1 MRTAKQVL
9 TALLVFSAW
18 GSGWAAISAK
28 AADWPLWRG
37 PNANGVSPEVGLPST
52 WSPDGENL
60 RWKAPIGG
68 RSTPI
73 VIDGRV
79 CIITLAEPVKPAF
92 WQEQIVCFDAETG
105 DLRWD
110 YRYKV
115 FLTDIPHH
123 RVGWASL
130 AADPA
135 TGYIYSN
142 GIEGMVHCLD
152 PEGKVVWARSFA
164 EEVGRIS
171 GYGGRTVTP
180 TLDGNLLFINFLS
193 AGWGST
199 AIPRDRFY
207 ALDKRTGETVWLATP
222 GKAPKDTTYTVP
234 VVRRINGQRLLIGGN
249 GDGSIYALRL
259 ATGEKVWGFPF
270 SKRGI
275 NSSVVV
281 QGTRV
286 YASHSEEN
294 VDAST
299 AMGRLVCLDA
309 GQVMDGKP
317 KVIWQV
323 DGFTAGYASPALSGN
338 TLYHVDNSANLVA
351 FRADTGEQLWKYN
364 LGVMQRAS
372 PVVADGKLLVSD
384 VDGQFH
390 ILKLRGEQQPEMLDV
405 ERFTNADG
413 SAVSING
420 SPAVANGRIYLL
432 TRNKLYCIGSEGWPR
447 EDVSRPASQEQ
458 EAPDNSFKAP
468 AHRIMV
474 EPGEVVLSAGA
485 SKTFVARAVDANGQV
500 GPAQAEWSLEGIQG
514 RVSADGRLIL
524 SDGNIPQGGVLIARV
539 GKLKGTA
546 RISSRPT
553 IPFRED
559 FERLEEGT
567 VASGW
572 NAARGRFVV
581 ASLDGNKVLKK
592 LSKNPR
598 SWRTMVFLG
607 DWRTSGYEVQ
617 AEMMG
622 TEQRR
627 RLPDMGLIAQRYILA
642 LMGNR
647 QKLQIRSWL
656 SELGHFSKTIDY
668 RVDPDVWYQMK
679 LRVENPSGG
688 TQGRIKGK
696 VWKRGEP
703 EPEGWTIEVLDPI
716 AHRQGSPGIYGYSSA
731 EIYYDNVSVLPA
743 GK

>member
-1 MRTAKQVL
+1 MRTAMQIL
-9 TALLVFSAW
+9 TAWLAFSVWSA
-18 GSGWAAISAK
+18 GWLAVSAG

-37 PNANGVSPEVGLPST
+37 SNADGGSVETGLPST
-52 WSPDGENL
+52 WSPEGENL
-60 RWKAPIGG
+60 RWKRSIGG

-73 VIDGRV
+73 VVDGRV
-79 CIITLAEPVKPAF
+79 CVITLAEPDTPPG
-92 WQEQIVCFDAETG
+92 WQEQIACFDAETG
-105 DLRWD
+105 DLRWEF
-110 YRYKV
+110 RYKV

-130 AADPA
+130 AADPT
-135 TGYIYSN
+135 TGHIFAN

-152 PEGKVVWARSFA
+152 PDGKVVWARSFA

-180 TLDGNLLFINFLS
+180 TLHGNLLFINFLS

-207 ALDKRTGETVWLATP
+207 ALDKRTGGTVWVTTP

-234 VVRRINGQRLLIGGN
+234 VVSRINGQRLLIGGN
-249 GDGSIYALRL
+249 GDGSIYGLSL
-259 ATGEKVWGFPF
+259 ATGNRVWGFPF

-281 QGTRV
+281 RGSRV
-286 YASHSEEN
+286 FASHGEEN

-309 GQVMDGKP
+309 SQIVDGKP
-317 KVIWQV
+317 QVVWQV
-323 DGFTAGYASPALSGN
+323 DGFTAGYASPALADN
-338 TLYHVDNSANLVA
+338 ILYHVDNSANLVA
-351 FRADTGEQLWKYN
+351 FGADTGKQLWKHN

-372 PVVADGKLLVSD
+372 PVVADGKLFVSD

-390 ILKLRGEQQPEMLDV
+390 ILGLRGHQPPEELDLD
-405 ERFTNADG
+405 RFTNADG

-432 TRNKLYCIGSEGWPR
+432 TRNRLYCIGL
-447 EDVSRPASQEQ
+447 EDRNR
-458 EAPDNSFKAP
+458 EAPAPGESQPGDNDSFQGRV
-468 AHRIMV
+468 HRVMV
-474 EPGEVVLSAGA
+474 EPGEMVLSPGA
-485 SKTFVARAVDANGQV
+485 SRTFVARVVDARGRMK
-500 GPAQAEWSLEGIQG
+500 PADAVWSLEGIQG
-514 RVSADGRLIL
+514 KVSADGRLTL
-524 SDGNIPQGGVLIARV
+524 SDGNVPQGGLLIARV
-539 GKLKGTA
+539 GNLKGRA
-546 RISSRPT
+546 RVSSRPA
-553 IPFRED
+553 IPFQED

-567 VASGW
+567 VADGW

-581 ASLDGNKVLKK
+581 TSLDGNKVLKK

-607 DWRTSGYEVQ
+607 DWKASGYQIQ

-668 RVDPDVWYQMK
+668 RVDPDVWYRMK
-679 LRVENPSGG
+679 LRVEILPEGTGG
-688 TQGRIKGK
+688 MVRGK
-696 VWKRGEP
+696 VWKRDEP
-703 EPEGWTIEVLDPI
+703 EPEGWSIEVLDPI
-716 AHRQGSPGIYGYSSA
+716 VHRQGSPGIYGYSAA
-731 EIYYDNVSVLPA
+731 EIYYDNVSVAPS
-743 GK
+743 GH

>member
-9 TALLVFSAW
+9 MALLVFSVW
-18 GSGWAAISAK
+18 GSGSAAISAN

-37 PNANGVSPEVGLPST
+37 PHADGVSPEVGLPST

-73 VIDGRV
+73 VVDGRV
-79 CIITLAEPVKPAF
+79 CLITLAEPAKPAR
-92 WQEQIVCFDAETG
+92 WQERIACFDAETG

-110 YRYKV
+110 FRYKV

-130 AADPA
+130 TADPT

-152 PEGKVVWARSFA
+152 PEGRVVWARSFA

-180 TLDGNLLFINFLS
+180 TLGGNLLLVNFLS

-207 ALDKRTGETVWLATP
+207 ALDKRTGATVWVATP

-249 GDGSIYALRL
+249 GDGSIYALSL

-281 QGTRV
+281 QDSRV

-309 GQVMDGKP
+309 GQITNGKP

-338 TLYHVDNSANLVA
+338 YLYHVDNSANLVA
-351 FRADTGEQLWKYN
+351 FRADTGEQLWKHN

-390 ILKLRGEQQPEMLDV
+390 ILKLRGDQPPETLDV
-405 ERFTNADG
+405 ERFFNPDG

-432 TRNKLYCIGSEGWPR
+432 TRNRLYCIGAEGWRKRDFPG
-447 EDVSRPASQEQ
+447 PASP
-458 EAPDNSFKAP
+458 EAEADSFKAP
-468 AHRIMV
+468 AHRIIV
-474 EPGEVVLSAGA
+474 EPGEVVLAPGV
-485 SKTFVARAVDANGQV
+485 SKAFVARAVDTQGRM
-500 GPAQAEWSLEGIQG
+500 GPAQAEWRLDGIHG
-514 RVSADGRLIL
+514 KISAGGRLTL
-524 SDGNIPQGGVLIARV
+524 SDGNIPQGGLLIARV
-539 GKLKGTA
+539 GDLEGTA
-546 RISSRPT
+546 RVSSRPT
-553 IPFRED
+553 IPFQED
-559 FERLEEGT
+559 FERLGEGA
-567 VASGW
+567 VPAGW
-572 NAARGRFVV
+572 NAAKGRFVV
-581 ASLDGNKVLKK
+581 TSLAGNRVLKK

-607 DWRTSGYEVQ
+607 DWKASGYEVQ

-656 SELGHFSKTIDY
+656 SELGHFSKTISY
-668 RVDPDVWYQMK
+668 RVDPDVWYLMK
-679 LRVENPSGG
+679 LRVESLSGG
-688 TQGRIKGK
+688 TQGKIRGK

-703 EPEGWTIEVLDPI
+703 EPAGWTIEVLDPI
-716 AHRQGSPGIYGYSSA
+716 VHRQGSPGIYGYSSA
-731 EIYYDNVSVLPA
+731 EIYYDNVSVAPA
-743 GK
+743 GD

>member
-1 MRTAKQVL
+1 MRRTIEVL
-9 TALLVFSAW
+9 AAWLALSVSSLVCLPVPA
-18 GSGWAAISAK
+18 GAT
-28 AADWPLWRG
+28 DWPMWRG
-37 PNANGVSPEVGLPST
+37 RNADGVSAETGLPST
-52 WSPDGENL
+52 WSPEGENL
-60 RWKAPIGG
+60 RWKRPIGG

-73 VIDGRV
+73 VVDGRACV
-79 CIITLAEPVKPAF
+79 ITLAEPETPAH
-92 WQEQIVCFDAETG
+92 WQEQISCFDAETG
-105 DLRWD
+105 DLRWEF
-110 YRYKV
+110 RYKV

-135 TGYIYSN
+135 TGHIYAN

-152 PEGKVVWARSFA
+152 RNGKVVWARSLK

-180 TLDGNLLFINFLS
+180 VLHGNLLFVNFLN

-207 ALDKRTGETVWLATP
+207 ALDKRTGETVWLTTP

-234 VVRRINGQRLLIGGN
+234 VVRRINGQDLLIGGN
-249 GDGSIYALRL
+249 ADGSIYGLSL
-259 ATGEKVWGFPF
+259 ATGERVWGFPF

-281 QGTRV
+281 DGSRV
-286 YASHSEEN
+286 FASHGEEN

-309 GQVMDGKP
+309 AQVVDGKP
-317 KVIWQV
+317 KVVWQV
-323 DGFTAGYASPALSGN
+323 DGFTAGYASPALAGN
-338 TLYHVDNSANLVA
+338 ILYHVDNSANLVA
-351 FRADTGEQLWKYN
+351 FQADTGKQLWKYN

-372 PVVADGKLLVSD
+372 PVVADGKLFVSD

-390 ILKLRGEQQPEMLDV
+390 VLGLRGHQPPEKLDL
-405 ERFTNADG
+405 ERFANADG

-432 TRNKLYCIGSEGWPR
+432 TRNTLYCIGL
-447 EDVSRPASQEQ
+447 EDRGP
-458 EAPDNSFKAP
+458 KAP
-468 AHRIMV
+468 GGAKPQPGEADPFQGPARRVLV
-474 EPGEVVLSAGA
+474 EPGEVVLSPGA
-485 SKTFVARAVDANGQV
+485 SKTFAARVVDARGRKK
-500 GPAQAEWSLEGIQG
+500 PAEATWSLEGIQG
-514 RVSADGRLIL
+514 RVSSDGQLTL
-524 SDGNIPQGGVLIARV
+524 SDGNIPQGGLLIARV
-539 GKLKGTA
+539 GSLKGTA
-546 RISSRPT
+546 RISSRPA
-553 IPFRED
+553 IPFQED

-567 VASGW
+567 VADGW
-572 NAARGRFVV
+572 NSARGRFVV
-581 ASLDGNKVLKK
+581 TSLDGNKVLKK
-592 LSKNPR
+592 LSANPR
-598 SWRTMVFLG
+598 SWRTMVYLG
-607 DWRTSGYEVQ
+607 DWRSSGYEIQ

-627 RLPDMGLIAQRYILA
+627 RLPDMGLIAQRYILS

-668 RVDPDVWYQMK
+668 RVDPEVWYRMK
-679 LRVENPSGG
+679 LRVELLPEGSGG
-688 TQGRIKGK
+688 LIRGK
-696 VWKRGEP
+696 VWKRDEP
-703 EPEGWTIEVLDPI
+703 EPEGWTIEVRDPI
-716 AHRQGSPGIYGYSSA
+716 VHRQGSPGIYGYSAA
-731 EIYYDNVSVLPA
+731 EIYYDNVSVAPA
-743 GK
+743 GR

>member
-1 MRTAKQVL
+1 MRTAKQFL
-9 TALLVFSAW
+9 KAWLAFSVWSA
-18 GSGWAAISAK
+18 GWLQVSAG
-28 AADWPLWRG
+28 AADWPMWRG
-37 PNANGVSPEVGLPST
+37 PDAAGVSAETGLPST
-52 WSPDGENL
+52 WSPEGGNL
-60 RWKAPIGG
+60 RWKLPIGG

-73 VIDGRV
+73 VVDGRV
-79 CIITLAEPVKPAF
+79 CVITLAEPDTPPR
-92 WQEQIVCFDAETG
+92 WQEQISCFNAETG
-105 DLRWD
+105 NLEWEF
-110 YRYKV
+110 RYKV

-135 TGYIYSN
+135 TGHIYAN

-152 PEGKVVWARSFA
+152 RNGKVVWSRSLK

-180 TLDGNLLFINFLS
+180 TLHGNLLFVNFLN

-234 VVRRINGQRLLIGGN
+234 VVRRINGQDLLIGGN
-249 GDGSIYALRL
+249 ADGSIYGLSL
-259 ATGEKVWGFPF
+259 ATGERVWGFPF

-281 QGTRV
+281 QGSRV
-286 YASHSEEN
+286 FASHGEEN

-309 GQVMDGKP
+309 GRIVDGKP
-317 KVIWQV
+317 QLVWQV
-323 DGFTAGYASPALSGN
+323 DGFTAGYASPALADN
-338 TLYHVDNSANLVA
+338 ILYHVDNSANLVA
-351 FRADTGEQLWKYN
+351 FQADTGKQLWKYN

-372 PVVADGKLLVSD
+372 PVVADGKLFVSD

-390 ILKLRGEQQPEMLDV
+390 ILGLRGHQPPQTLDL

-432 TRNKLYCIGSEGWPR
+432 TRNMLYCIGLEDRSSTAPGEGKPQPEASDSFQGPPR
-447 EDVSRPASQEQ
+447 SVL
-458 EAPDNSFKAP
+458 
-468 AHRIMV
+468 V
-474 EPGEVVLSAGA
+474 EPGEVVLSPGA
-485 SKTFVARAVDANGQV
+485 SKTFVARVVDAQGRTK
-500 GPAQAEWSLEGIQG
+500 PAEAVWSLQGIQG
-514 RVSADGRLIL
+514 KVSADGRLTL
-524 SDGNIPQGGVLIARV
+524 SDGNIPQGGLLAARV
-539 GKLKGTA
+539 GSLKGTA
-546 RISSRPT
+546 RVSSRPA

-567 VASGW
+567 VATGW
-572 NAARGRFVV
+572 NSARGRFVV
-581 ASLDGNKVLKK
+581 TSLDGNKVLKK
-592 LSKNPR
+592 LSANPR
-598 SWRTMVFLG
+598 SWRTMVYLG
-607 DWRTSGYEVQ
+607 DWKTSGYEIQ

-668 RVDPDVWYQMK
+668 RVDPDVWYRMK
-679 LRVENPSGG
+679 LRVEIPPEG
-688 TQGRIKGK
+688 TEGTIRGK
-696 VWKRGEP
+696 VWKRDEP
-703 EPEGWTIEVLDPI
+703 EPEGWTIEVRDPI
-716 AHRQGSPGIYGYSSA
+716 IHRQGSPGIYGYSAA
-731 EIYYDNVSVLPA
+731 EIYYDNVSVAPA
-743 GK
+743 DR